1 MKIALVGPGILPIP
15 PPGWGA
21 VEILIWDYYNELK
34 KRGIEVDIINDSNLY
49 YIINDLNKGQYD
61 FVHIH
66 YDVFY
71 PITNFLRCK
80 TIAITSHYPY
90 IDKLINHM
98 YDGYDN
104 IFLFL
109 LQQQKYY
116 NFVLADKDMKTFIE
130 CGANKRFLKK
140 IKNGINSEVF
150 EFKEKPSKDKT
161 VYLGKITPRKNQ
173 SKYQMIESID
183 FIGNCHDESFDM
195 TKKNYL
201 GEWSREQINKELTT
215 YVNLLLISEGE
226 ADPLV
231 VKEALIAGLGVV
243 INRSSAENLD
253 KTKDF
258 ITIIEDD
265 KVNDIEYIGCKLEE
279 NKTISIEKRIEIRNY
294 GIECFDIKVEVDNY
308 LKTIKEI
315 IAR

>member
-34 KRGIEVDIINDSNLY
+34 NRGIEVDIINKSNVY
-49 YIINDLNKGQYD
+49 DIINDLNGGNYD
-61 FVHIH
+61 FIHIH
-66 YDVFY
+66 YDRFY
-71 PITNFLRCK
+71 TIAKFLRCNN
-80 TIAITSHYPY
+80 IAITSHYPY
-90 IDKLINHM
+90 IDKLLKHTPDN
-98 YDGYDN
+98 YDN

-109 LQQQKYY
+109 LQQRKYY
-116 NFVLADKDMKTFIE
+116 NFVLADKDMVTFIE
-130 CGANKRFLKK
+130 CGADKRFLKK
-140 IKNGINSEVF
+140 IKNGINSGVF
-150 EFKEKPSKDKT
+150 EFKEKPIYDKT

-173 SKYQMIESID
+173 SKYQMIETID
-183 FIGNCHDESFDM
+183 FIGNCDDENFDN
-195 TKKNYL
+195 KRINYL
-201 GEWSREQINKELTT
+201 GEWTREQINKELTN
-215 YVNLLLISEGE
+215 YANLLLISQGE

-265 KVNDIEYIGCKLEE
+265 KVNDIEYVKCKIEE
-279 NKTISIEKRIEIRNY
+279 NKKISIEKRREIRNY
-294 GIECFDIKVEVDNY
+294 GIDCFDIKVEVDNY

>member
-34 KRGIEVDIINDSNLY
+34 KRGIEVDIINKKNVVD
-49 YIINDLNKGQYD
+49 IINDLNGGHYD
-61 FVHIH
+61 FIHIH
-66 YDVFY
+66 YDKFY
-71 PITNFLRCK
+71 TITKFLRCK
-80 TIAITSHYPY
+80 TVAITSHYPY
-90 IDKLINHM
+90 IDKLLNHRH
-98 YDGYDN
+98 DGYDK

-116 NFVLADKDMKTFIE
+116 NFVLADKDMNTFIH
-130 CGANKRFLKK
+130 CGANKRFLRK

-150 EFKEKPSKDKT
+150 ECKEKPIYDKT

-183 FIGNCHDESFDM
+183 FIGNCDDTSFD
-195 TKKNYL
+195 TARINYL
-201 GEWSREQINKELTT
+201 GEWTREQINKELTN
-215 YVNLLLISEGE
+215 YANLLLISEGE

-243 INRSSAENLD
+243 INHSSAENLD

-258 ITIIEDD
+258 ITIIEDN
-265 KVNDIEYIGCKLEE
+265 KVNDIEYIKEKLEE
-279 NKTISIEKRIEIRNY
+279 NKKISIEKRKEIRAY
-294 GIECFDIKVEVDNY
+294 GIEKFDIKVELDNY
-308 LKTIKEI
+308 LKTINEI
-315 IAR
+315 IE